1 MCSYRS
7 RLDWISLPDV
17 SAPSAG
23 PAGERSRAEVN
34 DKRDKNKSTA
44 IDLKY
49 ITVLDHLPHAN
60 IALMSL
66 QKLVTCS
73 KPAENIK
80 NPHIS
85 YSHRHNIK

>member
-1 MCSYRS
+1 MCLYRS

-23 PAGERSRAEVN
+23 PEGERSRAEVN
-34 DKRDKNKSTA
+34 DKRDKNKSTP

-66 QKLVTCS
+66 
-73 KPAENIK
+73 
-80 NPHIS
+80 
-85 YSHRHNIK
+85 